1 MKDFAGK
8 IAVITGGGTGMG
20 RELARQLVAE
30 GCNVAMCDVSA
41 AAMAETKRLCEVEKL
56 PQGLRITTHIAD
68 VSIEDQLLRFRDEL
82 AEQQGTDRIHLLFNN
97 AGIGGGGSL
106 FTNTREQWEKTF
118 NICWGGVYLGVR
130 TFLPLLLK
138 ADEGHIVNTSS
149 VNGFWASVGP
159 GVSHTA
165 YSAAK
170 FAVKGFTEAL
180 INDLRLNAPHI
191 KCSVVMPGHIGT
203 SIVSN
208 SRKIQSG
215 SESER
220 LSETEIAVTRQ
231 RLNGIGIDTAPMSDE
246 DIQQIAADR
255 ARTFRDEL
263 TEQQATDKIHLLFNN
278 AGIGGGGS
286 LFTNT
291 REQWEKTFNIC
302 WGGVYLGVRT
312 FLPMLVKADEAHI
325 VNTSSVNGF
334 WASVGIGVSHTAY
347 SAAKFAV
354 KGFTE
359 ALINDLRLNAPHVKC
374 SVVMPGH
381 IGTSIVS
388 NSRKIQSGSDS
399 DRLSENEV
407 LTTRQRLKGMGID
420 TAPMSDEDIQKIALD
435 RARTFR
441 DEAPT
446 TAATAARTIL
456 DGVKADRWR
465 ILVGDDAHRL
475 DERVRQA
482 PERAYEPEFY
492 QSFAAEVGWR
502 LG

>member
-41 AAMAETKRLCEVEKL
+41 DAMAETRQMCEVERL

-68 VSIEDQLLRFRDEL
+68 VSIEDQLIRFRDEV
-82 AEQQGTDRIHLLFNN
+82 AEQQASDKIHLLFNN

-106 FTNTREQWEKTF
+106 FTSTREQWEKTF

-130 TFLPLLLK
+130 TFMPLLLK

-149 VNGFWASVGP
+149 VNGFWATVGP

-180 INDLRLNAPHI
+180 MTDLSLNAPHI

-215 SESER
+215 LE
-220 LSETEIAVTRQ
+220 
-231 RLNGIGIDTAPMSDE
+231 SDE
-246 DIQQIAADR
+246 LSPN
-255 ARTFRDEL
+255 E
-263 TEQQATDKIHLLFNN
+263 
-278 AGIGGGGS
+278 
-286 LFTNT
+286 
-291 REQWEKTFNIC
+291 
-302 WGGVYLGVRT
+302 
-312 FLPMLVKADEAHI
+312 I
-325 VNTSSVNGF
+325 V
-334 WASVGIGVSHTAY
+334 A
-347 SAAKFAV
+347 
-354 KGFTE
+354 
-359 ALINDLRLNAPHVKC
+359 
-374 SVVMPGH
+374 
-381 IGTSIVS
+381 
-388 NSRKIQSGSDS
+388 
-399 DRLSENEV
+399 
-407 LTTRQRLKGMGID
+407 TRQRLKGIGVD
-420 TAPMSDEDIQKIALD
+420 TAAMSDADITRIALD
-435 RARTFR
+435 RARNFL
-441 DEAPT
+441 EQAPT
-446 TAATAARTIL
+446 SAAAAARIIL

-475 DERVRQA
+475 DERVRQS
-482 PERAYEPEFY
+482 PEKAYTPEFY
-492 QSFAAEVGWR
+492 QNFAKEVGWR